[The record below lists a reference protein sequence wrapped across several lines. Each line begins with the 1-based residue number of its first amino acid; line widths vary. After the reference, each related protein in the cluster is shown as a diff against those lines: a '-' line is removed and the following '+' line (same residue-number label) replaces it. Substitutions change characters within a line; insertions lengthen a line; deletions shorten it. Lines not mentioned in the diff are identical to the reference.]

1 MAPPRLRRRRTRA
14 ARFPGGCWSNG
25 TPERRPIPRGR
36 VGVLERRLLG
46 RRRRCGR
53 RQGCGAR
60 WRGQDVALLH
70 LGRQDRYPD
79 GSPRCDLFSKQGGAK
94 WVASAKVACLSLS
107 TGLISNPISEIRK
120 RTAAIDSR
128 MLGICAGLSDASCQE
143 LYFWRLGC
151 ISPEYSNCLLDRIE
165 LRGYDAPVAEIGR
178 REPTVSSEAEEKNR
192 ALVHRFLMAH
202 ARGDLDALGEMLAH
216 DFVDHSLLPGQV
228 PGRGGYI
235 QSAAEQ
241 HAALSDIRYIIEY
254 QATDGDMVI
263 SRLTM
268 RATHDRGTLFGVA
281 PTGKQWTTPIIVIN
295 RVSGGKIAE
304 EWSADI
310 VTPFLEEIERQAR
323 ERERVEQD
331 LRVAQRIQQAS
342 LPEEV
347 PELEGWQINPYYRPA
362 REVGGD
368 FYDFH
373 LLSGGKL
380 GLVVGDATGKGVPAA
395 LVMSTTCG
403 MLRLAA
409 QSYASPAEM
418 LQGVNEVLFPN
429 IPTNM
434 FVTCFYAIL
443 EPNSGR
449 LSYANA
455 GHDLPYLHRNGEAE
469 ELRAR
474 GMPLGLM
481 PGMRYEEKETILEA
495 GEAALFLTDRLVEAQ
510 NTECV

>member
-1 MAPPRLRRRRTRA
+1 
-14 ARFPGGCWSNG
+14 
-25 TPERRPIPRGR
+25 
-36 VGVLERRLLG
+36 
-46 RRRRCGR
+46 
-53 RQGCGAR
+53 
-60 WRGQDVALLH
+60 
-70 LGRQDRYPD
+70 
-79 GSPRCDLFSKQGGAK
+79 
-94 WVASAKVACLSLS
+94 
-107 TGLISNPISEIRK
+107 
-120 RTAAIDSR
+120 

-192 ALVHRFLMAH
+192 ALVHRVLMAH

-228 PGRGGYI
+228 PGGGGYI

-281 PTGKQWTTPIIVIN
+281 PTGKEWATPLIVIN
-295 RVSGGKIAE
+295 RISEDKIAE

-310 VTPFLEEIERQAR
+310 VTPFLEEIEQQAR

-331 LRVAQRIQQAS
+331 LRVARRIQQAS
-342 LPEEV
+342 LPKEV
-347 PELEGWQINPYYRPA
+347 PEVQGWQINPHYQPA

-368 FYDFH
+368 FYDF
-373 LLSGGKL
+373 LELEDGRL
-380 GLVVGDATGKGVPAA
+380 GMVVGDATGHGVPAA

-403 MLRLAA
+403 MLRAVALSVDSPGEVLAR
-409 QSYASPAEM
+409 
-418 LQGVNEVLFPN
+418 VNEALSAR
-429 IPTNM
+429 IPPSM

-443 EPNSGR
+443 EPKSGR
-449 LSYANA
+449 LLYANA
-455 GHDLPYLHRNGEAE
+455 GHDLPYLRRGWGAE

-481 PGMRYEEKETILEA
+481 PGMSYEEKEVMLGA
-495 GEAALFLTDRLVEAQ
+495 GEAVLFYSDGLVEAHDPEGEMFGFPRLRALIAEHAEEGALVDFLMEKLHSFTGEGWEQ
-510 NTECV
+510 EDDITLVTLQRAKK